1 VQGGKDA
8 SAARSSGPPPG
19 HFLLLGGLAAAL
31 FLFNLGG
38 YDIWPPDEPR
48 FAEVARQMVLRG
60 DYLAP
65 YLNGEPYTEKP
76 PLLFWSMIA
85 ASFPSFE
92 ITPWSARIPSAVAGV
107 LTVLV
112 TYAVAWEILGARAA
126 WWAALILM
134 TCSRFWFQAR
144 FGQIDMLLTACL
156 MLSFYGL
163 WRWEQSR
170 SAGWLPLIY
179 GGLALGLLAKGPPA
193 LVFVLLFILSFYWRN
208 REARKRL
215 HWVAGTL
222 CALAVVLA
230 WFIPAR
236 MAIADTAGEAVQ
248 SGMGENLFRNTIG
261 RLVYGVSKAQPPWYY
276 AETIVEDLV
285 PWTFFLPW
293 AIAWAWKQ
301 RRASLGN
308 WFLWCWTVPA
318 LIFFSISVGK
328 RAIYILPLF
337 PVFAM
342 WVAAG
347 MLAMVEDGWRKT
359 LRGIGI
365 LFGLILLLAAAVPQ
379 VISLEQYGM
388 QPGIRLQIFAGL
400 LLVLGLGAVALS
412 CFATRASHDLAA
424 RQRWHIRVPAM
435 MLAVSVVLLLGAAGL
450 ALPETNGMKSA
461 KDICAPVR
469 ALAEAGADFRLY
481 SAGFSREEYIFYSR
495 KNHVPVYT
503 ELIGTDMPTGEAL
516 LKEAERQRR
525 ARKIIA
531 DAVADVPVADLGAVT
546 AEERAA
552 LYAAMEAAIEAEG
565 GEDAASLRV
574 FEDELRHDVGNYARD
589 FSSGT
594 AAFMYIQEEDW
605 RWLVT
610 LWPEDAAIVVL
621 RHEKVGRRE
630 VLLIANAAGAALAG
644 SVSL

>member
-1 VQGGKDA
+1 MGSDNN
-8 SAARSSGPPPG
+8 AAAPAPSGPPLRNL
-19 HFLLLGGLAAAL
+19 LLLGGLAAAL

-92 ITPWSARIPSAVAGV
+92 ITPWSARIPSAIAGV

-112 TYAVAWEILGARAA
+112 TYAVAWEILGGRGA

-144 FGQIDMLLTACL
+144 FGQIDMLLTGCL

-170 SAGWLPLIY
+170 WGGWLPLIY

-208 REARKRL
+208 RAARRGL
-215 HWVAGTL
+215 HWVVGTL
-222 CALAVVLA
+222 CALAVVMA
-230 WFIPAR
+230 WFVPAR

-276 AETIVEDLV
+276 AETIVEDLL

-293 AIAWAWKQ
+293 AVAWAWKQ
-301 RRASLGN
+301 RRASLGT

-342 WVAAG
+342 WTAAG
-347 MLAMVEDGWRKT
+347 MLAMVEGDWRRT
-359 LRGIGI
+359 LRGIGVVY
-365 LFGLILLLAAAVPQ
+365 GLILLLAAGVPR
-379 VISLEQYGM
+379 VVSLERYGM
-388 QPGIRLQIFAGL
+388 EPGMRLHVFTVMLA
-400 LLVLGLGAVALS
+400 VLGLVAMVVS
-412 CFATRASHDLAA
+412 WMATQPDHDAEA
-424 RQRWHIRVPAM
+424 RRRGHIRVPGV
-435 MLAVSVVLLLGAAGL
+435 MLAATVVLLFGVAGL

-469 ALAEAGADFRLY
+469 ALAESGADFRLY
-481 SAGFSREEYIFYSR
+481 SAGFSREEYLFYSR

-503 ELIGTDMPTGEAL
+503 ELIGTEMPTGEIL
-516 LKEAERQRR
+516 LKEAERQKR
-525 ARKIIA
+525 ARKTIA
-531 DAVADVPVADLGAVT
+531 DAVADVPVANLGAVT
-546 AEERAA
+546 AAERAA
-552 LYAAMEAAIEAEG
+552 LYAAMEAAIDAEG
-565 GEDAASLRV
+565 EHAAGMRA
-574 FEDELRHDVGNYARD
+574 FEDELRHDVGNFARE
-589 FSSGT
+589 FSGNGP
-594 AAFMYIQEEDW
+594 AFMYIQEEDW

-610 LWPEDAAIVVL
+610 LWPEEAAITVL

-630 VLLIANAAGAALAG
+630 VLLIANGAGAALVEK
-644 SVSL
+644 VSA